1 MTTDSRSACAPSLFV
16 GAVGLTT
23 LSAASLASRRALKRA
38 VLARS
43 AFRSAIYSAMA
54 WAPSVTR
61 SDFLNC
67 VSAHLRSFESSVNV
81 WLLFAL
87 GHQLIVLQGGCAVVP
102 NSRTEIACSWS
113 CCIDGF
119 HRSSRPSR
127 SSGPRPSCV
136 GIELASVGT
145 GVGNPALLE
154 ADRRSPSCAR

>member
-1 MTTDSRSACAPSLFV
+1 MTADSPSACAPSLFV

-81 WLLFAL
+81 WLL
-87 GHQLIVLQGGCAVVP
+87 
-102 NSRTEIACSWS
+102 W
-113 CCIDGF
+113 
-119 HRSSRPSR
+119 
-127 SSGPRPSCV
+127 
-136 GIELASVGT
+136 VGT
-145 GVGNPALLE
+145 RFGTLAEWKPGYGTYPAECRKWFADGLLTPS
-154 ADRRSPSCAR
+154 AKTRLKLMKCCDRGDRVRTLFSVNKTTSPMSGCVYRELCPC